1 MARVVALEP
10 TMGDARELDRSNL
23 VYHEAQDRMALLP
36 NYYAWIARRF
46 QDSVR
51 GTVLELGCGAGMV
64 LEHYLP
70 RCDKVVAVDV
80 NPELLRTLAARFAG
94 GKVDAR
100 QADLRGDWRELA
112 DVRADVAVA
121 LDVVEHFEDDDA
133 FVEKLKAR
141 LAPGGTAVIKVPAQS
156 RLYGAMD
163 KASGHWRRYDAA
175 SLRALFE
182 RHGFAT
188 RALRPMNP
196 VGAWGYRLKKDRETN
211 YSKTFSPAKLKL
223 VNAAIPVLALFDHLP
238 GLDGL
243 SLVGIFD
250 LKS

>member
-1 MARVVALEP
+1 MA
-10 TMGDARELDRSNL
+10 DAHDLDRSNL

-36 NYYAWIARRF
+36 NYYGWIADRF
-46 QDSVR
+46 KDSVR

-64 LEHYLP
+64 LGHYLP

-80 NPELLRTLAARFAG
+80 NGELLEKLAARFPA
-94 GKVDAR
+94 GKVEGR
-100 QADLRGDWRELA
+100 QADLRGDWHELA
-112 DVRADVAVA
+112 DVKADVAVA

-141 LAPGGTAVIKVPAQS
+141 LKPGGTAVIKVPAQS
-156 RLYGAMD
+156 KLYGEMD

-175 SLRALFE
+175 DLRALFE
-182 RHGFAT
+182 RHGFAV

-196 VGAWGYRLKKDRETN
+196 VGAWGYRLRKDRKTN

-223 VNAAIPVLALFDHLP
+223 VNAAIPVLALFDLVP

-250 LKS
+250 LRA